1 MIKKEYINNKN
12 YFLLLYYLERSLF
25 ECLKI
30 KMPKGQG
37 DEINTEAPKKRG
49 FASKLSDRVG
59 ALFGG
64 SGSGSSSLYS
74 TAGLNAEEAAFAFLI
89 TIVVIA
95 VLIITAIVAIVIF
108 TGVEEIVNKIASGV
122 EKMGNTKKPKL
133 EPEKSL
139 KPVLPDT
146 QKEAEKNS
154 VPFSGLAMDG
164 VFAEN
169 FYYARQEQRKQKEN
183 QKVREPIIKVLEK
196 SQGNEQQR
204 VRYPHITAFRK
215 KRDDLNTGINTPT
228 PKKLRAHKQKQ
239 GRAKGV
245 PSR

>member
-1 MIKKEYINNKN
+1 
-12 YFLLLYYLERSLF
+12 
-25 ECLKI
+25 
-30 KMPKGQG
+30 MPKGQG
-37 DEINTEAPKKRG
+37 DELKTKAQEKEG
-49 FASKLSDRVG
+49 FTSKISGRVER
-59 ALFGG
+59 LFGG
-64 SGSGSSSLYS
+64 SGWSSLSSYPR
-74 TAGLNAEEAAFAFLI
+74 AGLNAEEAAFAFLI

-95 VLIITAIVAIVIF
+95 VLIITAIVAIVMF

-122 EKMGNTKKPKL
+122 EKMGNKKKPNL

-146 QKEAEKNS
+146 HKEAEKNA
-154 VPFSGLAMDG
+154 VPVGGIVIDG

-169 FYYARQEQRKQKEN
+169 FYYVHQEQRKQKEN
-183 QKVREPIIKVLEK
+183 QKVREPIIKVQEK

-204 VRYPHITAFRK
+204 VPYPHITAFRK